1 MYEESKLSA
10 LIPLFLAHVIQFIR
24 EAEAAALSNG
34 PSGSSD
40 DLIASLRQTCA
51 QLVQLV
57 TFTTPKQQPSS
68 PTPPPCVN
76 DGPIPPVNWSLARQ
90 ITARLGQVFV
100 SIVDTFVGREI
111 EVLTAALE
119 SAKCISAARL
129 AANSLMSLGSDASRP
144 ALAPLIGAFHR
155 PHLRPVRAD
164 LLRALSA
171 LCSSAD
177 IIRLFEQLGGL
188 AVVFDVLC
196 ASSGATLEEKSEA
209 AGLLAQITSPWL
221 DPSPDD
227 EAVDHQAGLMDE
239 EQQQEVMIHSWPSLH
254 LTPYIS
260 PFIAAL
266 TGSFHR
272 PNKFYLISLFNLPL
286 ICFISA
292 ELSGQTDAE
301 ETLLLS
307 TAALANLTF
316 SHSEAVQL
324 MTKYRTA
331 QVLVD
336 ASSQRSKDLS
346 VFIQDQVRSSSSP
359 KLIASF
365 SISIFPLTSR
375 FKLSVSIHLGIKEGR
390 SPAAPISFNQTEF
403 KAARMIIVAGV
414 CPNELT

>member
-1 MYEESKLSA
+1 MASIKEFFFSFLLILIGNVFSFHYRFIELYEESKLSA

-24 EAEAAALSNG
+24 EAEAAALSAG

-57 TFTTPKQQPSS
+57 TFSVPKQQQSS
-68 PTPPPCVN
+68 PTPPPCIN
-76 DGPIPPVNWSLARQ
+76 DGPVPPVNWSLARQ
-90 ITARLGQVFV
+90 VTARLGQVFV

-119 SAKCISAARL
+119 SGKCVSAARL

-196 ASSGATLEEKSEA
+196 SPSGATLEEKSEA

-227 EAVDHQAGLMDE
+227 EQADHQAGLMDE

-266 TGSFHR
+266 TG
-272 PNKFYLISLFNLPL
+272 N
-286 ICFISA
+286 
-292 ELSGQTDAE
+292 
-301 ETLLLS
+301 
-307 TAALANLTF
+307 
-316 SHSEAVQL
+316 
-324 MTKYRTA
+324 
-331 QVLVD
+331 
-336 ASSQRSKDLS
+336 
-346 VFIQDQVRSSSSP
+346 
-359 KLIASF
+359 
-365 SISIFPLTSR
+365 
-375 FKLSVSIHLGIKEGR
+375 HL
-390 SPAAPISFNQTEF
+390 
-403 KAARMIIVAGV
+403 
-414 CPNELT
+414 